1 MCGIFGARELERYLE
16 LYDLNRKRG
25 TFATSL
31 CVLTTQGDLVV
42 HRWSGSITKKEA
54 EKELVNSLKILEQK
68 TQVPC
73 EAKFYL
79 GHTQAPTSA
88 KRKYSRDTAHPFSF
102 SEWVVAHNG
111 VLTNFKDIKE
121 NFDPKWPNPVDS
133 SIIPFM
139 VAAMLDTLGHK
150 YDHTDIL
157 CQTLG
162 LLQGTFGLWLFNAN
176 NRNIYLARCGSTVFI
191 NALQNEFSSVEFK
204 DSEPLPEGHL
214 FQITPEGIT
223 AIGMFDCDSPFFA

>member
-1 MCGIFGARELERYLE
+1 
-16 LYDLNRKRG
+16 
-25 TFATSL
+25 
-31 CVLTTQGDLVV
+31 
-42 HRWSGSITKKEA
+42 
-54 EKELVNSLKILEQK
+54 
-68 TQVPC
+68 
-73 EAKFYL
+73 
-79 GHTQAPTSA
+79 
-88 KRKYSRDTAHPFSF
+88 
-102 SEWVVAHNG
+102 
-111 VLTNFKDIKE
+111 
-121 NFDPKWPNPVDS
+121 
-133 SIIPFM
+133 M

-223 AIGMFDCDSPFFA
+223 ATGMFDCDSPFFA